1 MNHDGWQVVVAIEQV
16 SATRAIISDRGET
29 LAKLNN
35 AGMDLDFEVTRRLF
49 LERLQAFGLI
59 NDGNDLKKEINLPLK
74 GVEVQL
80 FAEAIVSIGHL
91 VYRHEPAKLRSDH
104 VYHQVRSLIRRTRLK
119 FIEGS
124 GAFISGRTE
133 KQIGVDFLIQEN
145 RNIACKSVERRGRM
159 RDYMEQWG
167 YRWLDAK
174 KNDVTLVTAM
184 FYDPENQQWDDGSI
198 AIGRDVC
205 EIFRPYHDIAA
216 IESDLCKFASAA

>member
-1 MNHDGWQVVVAIEQV
+1 MNPDGWQVIVSIEQV

-35 AGMDLDFEVTRRLF
+35 SGVDLDFEITRRLF
-49 LERLQAFGLI
+49 LEKLQVFGLI
-59 NDGNDLKKEINLPLK
+59 NDGNDLKKEINVPLN
-74 GVEVQL
+74 GVDVQL
-80 FAEAIVSIGHL
+80 FAEALVSIGHL
-91 VYRHEPAKLRSDH
+91 VNRHEPAKLRSEH
-104 VYHQVRSLIRRTRLK
+104 VYHQVRSLLRRTRLK

-124 GAFISGRTE
+124 SAFISGRTE

-145 RNIACKSVERRGRM
+145 RSIACKSVERRGRM

-174 KNDVTLVTAM
+174 KSDDLLVTAM

-205 EIFRPYHDIAA
+205 DIFRPYHDIAA
-216 IESDLCKFASAA
+216 IEADLKRFASAA